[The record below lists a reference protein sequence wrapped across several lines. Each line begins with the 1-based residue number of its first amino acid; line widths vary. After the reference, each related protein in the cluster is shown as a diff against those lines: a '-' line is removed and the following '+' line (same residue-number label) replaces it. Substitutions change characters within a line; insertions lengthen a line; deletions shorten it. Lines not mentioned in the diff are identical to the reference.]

1 MAARENT
8 MKTADPGQ
16 AGFSMIEL
24 LVAMVMTLIVSGA
37 IFGLLTGGQNAFR
50 REPELTDRQQ
60 NVRIAMDL
68 IKRDVAGA
76 GAGMVPFVQ
85 AFTNLADGAGGF
97 PTGYTAGVINGGA
110 TDILEVLTASGSCP
124 SVTLPAVPLAS
135 DATWPSAANENLP
148 SCFPDNTAPNSFFYL
163 GSGAVADRGAYGVRM
178 GRGNVAAKVAPF
190 QIVLAGTASLNP
202 TGGTSA
208 GFCDVIGAPSG
219 LSPNCL
225 ILFPVDVVR
234 YQIAPDPDD
243 ATLPALWR
251 SRTGQFANAGNN
263 IGGPLNG
270 GNWEVV
276 ARGIEDMQVE
286 YFRNGAWGSTP
297 GDVYCDGP
305 CTAPV
310 VADFNRLVRQV
321 RVTLSARAT
330 GRGRIQGARTV
341 AGAPSA
347 IRGQL
352 QAVITPRAA
361 LTPLTLN
368 TASPG
373 WY

>member
-1 MAARENT
+1 

-85 AFTNLADGAGGF
+85 AFTDITDGFGGY
-97 PTGYTAGVINGGA
+97 PTGYSTGVINGNP
-110 TDILEVLTASGSCP
+110 TDVLEVLTASGQCP
-124 SVTLPAVPLAS
+124 SVTLPAAPAAT
-135 DATWPSAANENLP
+135 DATWSSAANENLP

-163 GSGAVADRGAYGVRM
+163 GSGAASDRGAYAVRM
-178 GRGNVAAKVAPF
+178 GRGDVAATVAPF
-190 QIVLAGTASLNP
+190 QIVLAGAANLNP

-208 GFCDVIGAPSG
+208 GFCDVIGAPTGVSTACT
-219 LSPNCL
+219 L
-225 ILFPVDVVR
+225 LFPIDVVR
-234 YQIAPDPDD
+234 YQIAADPDD
-243 ATLPALWR
+243 PTLPALWR
-251 SRTGQFANAGNN
+251 SRTGKFSNAGVD
-263 IGGPLNG
+263 IGGPTGG

-276 ARGIEDMQVE
+276 ARGIEDLQVE
-286 YFRNGAWGSTP
+286 YFRNGAWSPTAGT
-297 GDVYCDGP
+297 VYCDGP

-310 VADFNRLVRQV
+310 NADYNRLVRQV

-330 GRGRIQGARTV
+330 GRGRIQGARTS
-341 AGAPSA
+341 AGAPTA

>member
-1 MAARENT
+1 

-60 NVRIAMDL
+60 NIRIAMDL
-68 IKRDVAGA
+68 IKRDVAGG

-85 AFTNLADGAGGF
+85 AFTNLADGLGGY
-97 PTGYTAGVINGGA
+97 PTGYTAGVINGGP
-110 TDILEVLTASGSCP
+110 TDVLEVLTASGSCP
-124 SVTLPAVPLAS
+124 SVTLPTTPALADTS
-135 DATWPSAANENLP
+135 WTANANDRLP
-148 SCFPDNTAPNSFFYL
+148 SCFPAVSAAPSFFYL
-163 GSGAVADRGAYGVRM
+163 GNVGSGPSPDRGAYGVRM
-178 GRGNVAAKVAPF
+178 GKADVAAGVAPF
-190 QIVLAGTASLNP
+190 NIALVGAANLNP
-202 TGGTSA
+202 TGGDSA
-208 GFCDVIGAPSG
+208 GFCDVIGTTTA
-219 LSPNCL
+219 LSSCTV
-225 ILFPVDVVR
+225 LFPVDVVR

-243 ATLPALWR
+243 LNLPALWR
-251 SRTGQFANAGNN
+251 SRTGQFSNTGVN
-263 IGGPLNG
+263 IGGPTAG
-270 GNWEVV
+270 GNWEIV

-286 YFRNGAWGSTP
+286 YFRNGGWQTTA
-297 GDVYCDGP
+297 GDVYCNGP

-310 VADFNRLVRQV
+310 NTDFVRLVRQV

-330 GRGRIQGARTV
+330 GRGRIQGGQTV
-341 AGAPSA
+341 AGAPTA

>member
-1 MAARENT
+1 MEKTSMITSDPRE
-8 MKTADPGQ
+8 
-16 AGFSMIEL
+16 AGFTMVEL

-60 NVRIAMDL
+60 NIRIAMDL

-85 AFTNLADGAGGF
+85 AFTNLADGLGGY
-97 PTGYTAGVINGGA
+97 PTTDYTVGVINGNP
-110 TDILEVLTASGSCP
+110 TDILEVLTAPGGCP
-124 SVTLPAVPLAS
+124 SVTLPAAPLAT
-135 DATWPSAANENLP
+135 DATWSSAANENLP

-163 GSGAVADRGAYGVRM
+163 GSGDATDRGAYAVRM
-178 GRGNVAAKVAPF
+178 GRGDVAAKAFPF
-190 QIVLAGTASLNP
+190 QIVLAGAASLNP

-208 GFCDVIGAPSG
+208 GFCDVIGAPTG
-219 LSPNCL
+219 VSPTCKL
-225 ILFPVDVVR
+225 LFPIDVVR
-234 YQIAPDPDD
+234 YQIAQDPDD
-243 ATLPALWR
+243 PTLPALWR
-251 SRTGQFANAGNN
+251 SRTGQFSNTGVN
-263 IGGPLNG
+263 IGGPSGG

-286 YFRNGAWGSTP
+286 YFRNGAWSTTP
-297 GDVYCDGP
+297 GVVFCDAP
-305 CTAPV
+305 CTAPL
-310 VADFNRLVRQV
+310 VADTNRLVRQV
-321 RVTLSARAT
+321 RVTLSARST
-330 GRGRIQGARTV
+330 GRGRIQGGQAA
-341 AGAPSA
+341 AGRPTA